1 MPDAMPEATPVAV
14 PQDQQD
20 PTRRYTPEGFEVPAP
35 SEADVLYEAR
45 DGIAWITLN
54 RPLIL
59 NAVDWSL
66 TLHLGRCLERA
77 EQDEDIRVVVLR
89 GAGRS
94 FCAGGDLQS
103 AKFYPKPDDLP
114 QPSMMDNVQ
123 RIWRMPKPVIAAV
136 RGHALGQGIE
146 IAGMCD
152 LTIAA
157 DDAQFGEIQI
167 RHGFGPPML
176 VTPFLT
182 GLKNAKFIMLS
193 GEVFPAEEAHRLGL
207 VNQVVPAAYL
217 DAAVEAQAKKLA
229 SLPPTAVALNK
240 LVVNRVYEL
249 AGFEAAMNYRDD
261 PVIQALNDSSRDD
274 KVSAERLNTLREQ
287 GWEAFKQQRDAAF
300 KD

>member
-1 MPDAMPEATPVAV
+1 MPDATPIAV

-35 SEADVLYEAR
+35 SEDDVLYEAR
-45 DGIAWITLN
+45 DGIAWVTLN

-103 AKFYPKPDDLP
+103 ARFYPKPDDLP

-207 VNQVVPAAYL
+207 VNQVVPAADL
-217 DAAVEAQAKKLA
+217 DSAVEAQAKKLA

-261 PVIQALNDSSRDD
+261 PVIQALNESSRDD

-300 KD
+300 KE

>member
-1 MPDAMPEATPVAV
+1 MPTEPVVV

-20 PTRRYTPEGFEVPAP
+20 SARRYTPEGYEVPAP
-35 SEADVLYEAR
+35 SEDDVLYEIR
-45 DGIAWITLN
+45 DQVAWITLN

-66 TLHLGRCLERA
+66 THHLGRCLERA
-77 EQDEDIRVVVLR
+77 EMDEDVRVVVLR
-89 GAGRS
+89 GAGRA

-103 AKFYPKPDDLP
+103 ARFYPKPDDLP
-114 QPSMMDNVQ
+114 QPSMMDNVL

-182 GLKNAKFIMLS
+182 GLKNAKFVMLS
-193 GEVFPAEEAHRLGL
+193 GEVFPAEEAFRIGL
-207 VNQVVPAAYL
+207 VNQIVPAAAL
-217 DAAVEAQAKKLA
+217 DAAAEAQAKKLA

-249 AGFEAAMNYRDD
+249 AGFEAALDYRDD
-261 PVIQALNDSSRDD
+261 PVIRALNESSRDD
-274 KVSAERLNTLREQ
+274 KVSAARLATLRDQ

-300 KD
+300 QE

>member
-1 MPDAMPEATPVAV
+1 MPTEPVVV

-20 PTRRYTPEGFEVPAP
+20 SARRYTPEGYEVPAP
-35 SEADVLYEAR
+35 SEDDVLYEIR
-45 DGIAWITLN
+45 DQVAWITLN

-66 TLHLGRCLERA
+66 THHLGRCLERA
-77 EQDEDIRVVVLR
+77 EMDEDVRVVVLR
-89 GAGRS
+89 GAGRA

-103 AKFYPKPDDLP
+103 ARFYPKPDDLP
-114 QPSMMDNVQ
+114 QPSMMDNVL

-182 GLKNAKFIMLS
+182 GLKNAKFVMLS
-193 GEVFPAEEAHRLGL
+193 GEVFPAEEAFRIGL
-207 VNQVVPAAYL
+207 VNQIVPAADL
-217 DAAVEAQAKKLA
+217 DAAAEAQAKKLA

-249 AGFEAAMNYRDD
+249 AGFEAALDYRDD
-261 PVIQALNDSSRDD
+261 PVIRALNESSRDD
-274 KVSAERLNTLREQ
+274 KVSAARLATLRDQ
-287 GWEAFKQQRDAAF
+287 GWGAFKQQRDAAF
-300 KD
+300 QE

>member
-1 MPDAMPEATPVAV
+1 MPTEPVVV
-14 PQDQQD
+14 PHDQQD
-20 PTRRYTPEGFEVPAP
+20 PAKRYTPEGYEVPAP
-35 SEADVLYEAR
+35 SEDDVLYEIR
-45 DGIAWITLN
+45 DQVAWITLN

-66 TLHLGRCLERA
+66 THHLGRCLERA
-77 EQDEDIRVVVLR
+77 EMDEDVRVVVLR
-89 GAGRS
+89 GAGRA

-103 AKFYPKPDDLP
+103 ARFYPKPDDLP
-114 QPSMMDNVQ
+114 QPSMMDNVL

-182 GLKNAKFIMLS
+182 GLKNAKFVMLS
-193 GEVFPAEEAHRLGL
+193 GEVFPAEEAFRIGL
-207 VNQVVPAAYL
+207 VNQIVPAADL
-217 DAAVEAQAKKLA
+217 DAAAEAQAKKLA

-249 AGFEAAMNYRDD
+249 AGFEAALDYRDD
-261 PVIQALNDSSRDD
+261 PVIRALNESSRDD
-274 KVSAERLNTLREQ
+274 KVSAARLATLRDQ

-300 KD
+300 QE

>member
-1 MPDAMPEATPVAV
+1 MPDAPVAV

-20 PTRRYTPEGFEVPAP
+20 PTKRYTPEGYEVPAP
-35 SEADVLYEAR
+35 SENDVLYEVR
-45 DGIAWITLN
+45 DSIAWITLN

-66 TLHLGRCLERA
+66 TLNLGRRLEQA
-77 EQDEDIRVVVLR
+77 ENDEDVRVVVLR
-89 GAGRS
+89 GNGRA

-103 AKFYPKPDDLP
+103 QKFYPKPEDIP
-114 QPSMMDNVQ
+114 QPSMMDNVL

-193 GEVFPAEEAHRLGL
+193 GEVFSAEEAYRVGL
-207 VNQVVPAAYL
+207 VNRVVPAAEL
-217 DAAVEAQAKKLA
+217 DEAVETQAKKLA

-240 LVVNRVYEL
+240 LAVNRVYEL
-249 AGFEAAMNYRDD
+249 AGFQAALNYRDD

-274 KVSAERLNTLREQ
+274 KVSAERLATLRDQ
-287 GWEAFKQQRDAAF
+287 GWEAFKHQRDAAF
-300 KD
+300 RE

>member
-1 MPDAMPEATPVAV
+1 MPDAQPVAV

-20 PTRRYTPEGFEVPAP
+20 PKKRYTPEGFEVPAP
-35 SEADVLYEAR
+35 SEDDVLYEAR

-77 EQDEDIRVVVLR
+77 ENDEDIRVVVLR

-103 AKFYPKPDDLP
+103 ARFYPKPDDVP

-207 VNQVVPAAYL
+207 VNQVVPAAEL

-261 PVIQALNDSSRDD
+261 PVIQALNESSRDD

-300 KD
+300 KE

>member
-1 MPDAMPEATPVAV
+1 MPDPTAV
-14 PQDQQD
+14 PPEQQD
-20 PTRRYTPEGFEVPAP
+20 PTKRYTPEGFEVPPP
-35 SEADVLYEAR
+35 SDDDVLYEVR
-45 DGIAWITLN
+45 EQVAWITLN

-66 TLHLGRCLERA
+66 TLRFGRALERA
-77 EQDEDIRVVVLR
+77 EADEDVRAVVVR
-89 GAGRS
+89 GAGRA

-103 AKFYPKPDDLP
+103 ARYYPKPDDIE
-114 QPSMMDNVQ
+114 QPSMMDNVL

-152 LTIAA
+152 VTIAA
-157 DDAQFGEIQI
+157 EDAQFGEIQI

-182 GLKNAKFIMLS
+182 GLKNAKWTMLS
-193 GEVFPAEEAHRLGL
+193 GEVFDAQEALRIGL
-207 VNQVVPAAYL
+207 VNRVVPADAL
-217 DAAVEAQAKKLA
+217 DAAAEEQARKFA

-240 LVVNRVYEL
+240 LAVNRVYEL
-249 AGFEAAMNYRDD
+249 AGFEAALNYRDD
-261 PVIQALNDSSRDD
+261 PVIQALSEASRDD
-274 KVSAERLNTLREQ
+274 SVSAERLATLREQ

-300 KD
+300 RE

>member
-1 MPDAMPEATPVAV
+1 MSDTTPEAKPIAV

-35 SEADVLYEAR
+35 SEDDVRYEAR

-66 TLHLGRCLERA
+66 TLNLGRCLERA
-77 EQDEDIRVVVLR
+77 GQDEDIRVVVLR

-103 AKFYPKPDDLP
+103 AKFYPKPDDIP

-152 LTIAA
+152 LTIAG

-207 VNQVVPAAYL
+207 VNQVVPAAEL

-261 PVIQALNDSSRDD
+261 PVIQALNESSRDD

-300 KD
+300 KE